1 MNDTLYRRQTIGAAL
16 VIFGVILLIVAG
28 DLITDY
34 QYGVAVTHVFAEGA
48 IIALVVVGIGLL
60 TRRYMELRSEARRL
74 EEKLEVTRDDA
85 ERWRREAKELLEG
98 LGEAID
104 RQFDRWELTPAEREV
119 ALFLLKGFSH
129 KEIAEYRD
137 VSDRTIRQQAHAV
150 YEKADVSGRAQ
161 LSAFFL
167 EDLLLPS
174 LDTSDERPDDQD
186 AEPKDSS

>member
-1 MNDTLYRRQTIGAAL
+1 MTDVVRERRTIGIGLTIFIAVLL
-16 VIFGVILLIVAG
+16 VVGG
-28 DLITDY
+28 DLAMDY
-34 QYGVAVTHVFAEGA
+34 QEGVSMSHVLAEAA
-48 IIALVVVGIGLL
+48 IIALAVGGVAILG
-60 TRRYMELRSEARRL
+60 RRYTELRSETRRL
-74 EEKLEVTRDDA
+74 EEKLEVSREDA
-85 ERWRREAKELLEG
+85 ERWRREAKEALEG

-137 VSDRTIRQQAHAV
+137 VSDRTVRQQAHAV
-150 YEKADVSGRAQ
+150 YEKADVSGRAE

-174 LDTSDERPDDQD
+174 LETEG
-186 AEPKDSS
+186 